1 MCYNGCYA
9 RKYRIRSICKD
20 LSWKIFDVGIAE
32 EYAVTFS
39 SGLAVSGYVPV
50 FAVYS
55 TFLQRAYDQIL
66 HDVCLSNLHTVFCI
80 DRAGIVGSDGE
91 THQGIY
97 DISFLLSIP
106 NLVILAPKM
115 VKN

>member
-1 MCYNGCYA
+1 MCYNAAMPESTGLGQFAKTYPE
-9 RKYRIRSICKD
+9 RF
-20 LSWKIFDVGIAE
+20 FDVGIAE

-66 HDVCLSNLHTVFCI
+66 HDVCLSIFIQFSV
-80 DRAGIVGSDGE
+80 
-91 THQGIY
+91 
-97 DISFLLSIP
+97 
-106 NLVILAPKM
+106 
-115 VKN
+115 